1 VRDVF
6 GENQHVADC
15 WLMSLIKR
23 CAAAVYAM
31 SKYDCKQA
39 MNLIDTLPN
48 KVQGGAWALGLFGR
62 CFYESA
68 EYEIVSHPSDLF
80 PYLTSTADN
89 LGGVSTSPGT
99 HSSTSEVSNL
109 AACATWNGIRLSSGT
124 WTIEPNYPA
133 FPKT

>member
-1 VRDVF
+1 LLARDVF

-15 WLMSLIKR
+15 WLMCLIKR

-39 MNLIDTLPN
+39 MNLIDTLPS

-68 EYEIVSHPSDLF
+68 EYEIVSSTPDLSALDF
-80 PYLTSTADN
+80 DHLHVDT
-89 LGGVSTSPGT
+89 
-99 HSSTSEVSNL
+99 
-109 AACATWNGIRLSSGT
+109 
-124 WTIEPNYPA
+124 
-133 FPKT
+133 